1 MFLRRS
7 MIAAALSNPF
17 CKQEKPP
24 RGGGFSCLAEE
35 KGFEPLRHFH
45 ALRDFE
51 SRLFDQLEYSSVFLR
66 HYISTVI
73 KNQVEKGGQPPWAT
87 LPYDFTD
94 LRKDILLYLS
104 VPKPGSV
111 PHISGKGW
119 QRPPFGSGSMH
130 QRHYQCPQADPG
142 DFLPG

>member
-1 MFLRRS
+1 M
-7 MIAAALSNPF
+7 
-17 CKQEKPP
+17 
-24 RGGGFSCLAEE
+24 AEE

-94 LRKDILLYLS
+94 FRKDRLLCLQG
-104 VPKPGSV
+104 PRPG
-111 PHISGKGW
+111 
-119 QRPPFGSGSMH
+119 
-130 QRHYQCPQADPG
+130 
-142 DFLPG
+142 